1 MNTLSSLDTI
11 KLIGELDIGRREEVC
26 LALQVAGPGP
36 GILVDF
42 FEVSYTDS
50 TTIAQLLR
58 FYNDTRAAG
67 RRVAILIGSRQFDRI
82 LQYAGL
88 SEVFPIFT
96 DRSEALNYLAQG
108 DG

>member
-1 MNTLSSLDTI
+1 MNTLSSPDII
-11 KLIGELDIGRREEVC
+11 KLVGELDIGRREEVRR
-26 LALQVAGPGP
+26 ALQVDGPGP

-42 FEVSYTDS
+42 FEISYTDS
-50 TTIAQLLR
+50 TIIAQLLC
-58 FYNDTRAAG
+58 FYNDARAAE
-67 RRVAILIGSRQFDRI
+67 RRVAILIGCPQFDRI

-96 DRSEALNYLAQG
+96 DRTAALNYLAQG